1 MIERRSPFEANWI
14 DIIKTAIV
22 MGASD
27 IHIEPREDR
36 LCVRARVDGVL
47 RTTDETL
54 NEKFRERL
62 LMQAKRACGFDMGLY
77 AVPQDCRFTAK
88 ELGFDFRASLIPTL
102 HGEKIVLRLLER
114 NKTFCL
120 ENYPLPCEARV
131 ALQQALLRWQGLI
144 LVTGPT
150 GSGKTTLLYSALA
163 SLDRKTNNVH
173 SLEEPVEYQLEGLN
187 QTPVTER
194 LRFAQGVTTL
204 MRQDPDVILIGEIR
218 DLETAQA
225 VIHAANTGHLVLST
239 LHANSAQ
246 ESITR
251 LEGLG
256 VDPHSLRANLL
267 FASAQRL
274 VPKLCK
280 SCREADLDAAS
291 KAPAGGDV
299 PFSKAF
305 TPMKAQGCD
314 KCNGTGIEGR
324 ALLFEALVKEEGD
337 SRPHAFRHLGSLR
350 TCAMKLLKEGAIDVQ
365 TACAF
370 G

>member
-1 MIERRSPFEANWI
+1 MIERRSPFEENWT

-22 MGASD
+22 AGASD
-27 IHIEPREDR
+27 IHIEPCEER
-36 LCVRARVDGVL
+36 LRVRARVNGVL
-47 RTTDETL
+47 AIMDETP
-54 NEKFRERL
+54 NGIYRERL

-77 AVPQDCRFTAK
+77 GVPQDCRFTAK

-114 NKTFCL
+114 NKAFSL
-120 ENYPLPCEARV
+120 ESYPLPSEARAALRV
-131 ALQQALLRWQGLI
+131 ALSRWQGLI

-163 SLDRKTNNVH
+163 SLDLKTNNVH

-218 DLETAQA
+218 DVETAQA
-225 VIHAANTGHLVLST
+225 AVHAANTGHLVLST
-239 LHANSAQ
+239 LHANCAQ
-246 ESITR
+246 ESLTR

-256 VDPHSLRANLL
+256 VDPLTLRANLL

-274 VPKLCK
+274 VPKLCN
-280 SCREADLDAAS
+280 SCREPDPEAIFRIA
-291 KAPAGGDV
+291 AGGAV
-299 PFSKAF
+299 PFSTAV
-305 TPMKAQGCD
+305 TPMKAPGCD
-314 KCNGTGIEGR
+314 VCNGSGIEGR
-324 ALLFEALVKEEGD
+324 ALLFEALVKEEDG
-337 SRPHAFRHLGSLR
+337 SRPSEFRHLGSLR
-350 TCAMKLLKEGAIDVQ
+350 AGATELLREGVIDVQ

>member
-1 MIERRSPFEANWI
+1 MIERRSPFEDKWI

-27 IHIEPREDR
+27 IHIEPCEDR

-47 RTTDETL
+47 RVTDETL
-54 NEKFRERL
+54 DEKFRERFF
-62 LMQAKRACGFDMGLY
+62 MQAKRACGFDMGLC
-77 AVPQDCRFTAK
+77 AVPQDSRFTAR

-114 NKTFCL
+114 NKAFSL
-120 ENYPLPCEARV
+120 ETYPLPWEARLELQW
-131 ALQQALLRWQGLI
+131 ALSRWQGLI

-194 LRFAQGVTTL
+194 LRFAQGVATL

-218 DLETAQA
+218 DPETAQA
-225 VIHAANTGHLVLST
+225 AVHAANTGHLVLST

-246 ESITR
+246 ESLTR

-256 VDPHSLRANLL
+256 VDPQSLREYLL

-274 VPKLCK
+274 VPKLCTACK
-280 SCREADLDAAS
+280 EPDPDAVSAIT
-291 KAPAGGDV
+291 AENPV

-305 TPMKAQGCD
+305 SPMKARGCG
-314 KCNGTGIEGR
+314 KCNESGIEGR
-324 ALLFEALVKEEGD
+324 ALLFEALVQESGD
-337 SRPHAFRHLGSLR
+337 SPTPNFRRLGSLR
-350 TCAMKLLKEGAIDVQ
+350 TSAMELLKEGKIDVQ

>member
-1 MIERRSPFEANWI
+1 MTGRRSPFEENWI

-22 MGASD
+22 AGASD
-27 IHIEPREDR
+27 IHIEPRQDR
-36 LCVRARVDGVL
+36 LSVRGRVDGVL
-47 RTTDETL
+47 MTLDETP
-54 NEKFRERL
+54 NETFRERL

-114 NKTFCL
+114 NKAFSL
-120 ENYPLPCEARV
+120 ETYPLPCEAR
-131 ALQQALLRWQGLI
+131 AALLKALSRWQGLI

-163 SLDRKTNNVH
+163 SLDRSTNNVH
-173 SLEEPVEYQLEGLN
+173 SLEDPVEYQLEGLN
-187 QTPVTER
+187 QTPVTEK
-194 LRFAQGVTTL
+194 LRFAQGITAL

-225 VIHAANTGHLVLST
+225 AIHAANTGHLVLST

-251 LEGLG
+251 LEWLG
-256 VDPHSLRANLL
+256 VDPHTLRANLL

-274 VPKLCK
+274 VPKLCMA
-280 SCREADLDAAS
+280 CREPDLEADAAIT
-291 KAPAGGDV
+291 ADGPV
-299 PFSKAF
+299 PFLKAGN
-305 TPMKAQGCD
+305 PMKAPGCD
-314 KCNGTGIEGR
+314 RCNGSGIKGR
-324 ALLFEALVKEEGD
+324 ALLFEALVQEANDARVPE
-337 SRPHAFRHLGSLR
+337 FRQLGSLR
-350 TCAMKLLKEGAIDVQ
+350 DCAMELLKEGVIDVQ